1 VKRATGGLT
10 WQTARSTCCVACS
23 PGRRWQFCKQSV
35 VGKEEEEEE
44 EEEEEDG
51 GGGRGGEI
59 AGIGGNKKTAAPLD
73 CKFWRQHSRK
83 HESEVRAAKTGRA
96 LSNLDRRMMK
106 EWNRCSGRK
115 EDAEE
120 VCRSQLPERLHAQ
133 QKKKVCMT
141 IARRLPRRRTRLFQA
156 ARAASARRHASAK
169 SRLRRGVHLFSYT
182 DAY

>member
-1 VKRATGGLT
+1 PSKKSHGRSNMADGSEHVLRRMQPWPPVAILQAKRSWEGGGG
-10 WQTARSTCCVACS
+10 
-23 PGRRWQFCKQSV
+23 GR
-35 VGKEEEEEE
+35 
-44 EEEEEDG
+44 
-51 GGGRGGEI
+51 GGRGGEI

>member
-1 VKRATGGLT
+1 PPPVKRATGGLT

-35 VGKEEEEEE
+35 VGK

-106 EWNRCSGRK
+106 ECAAQAGR
-115 EDAEE
+115 
-120 VCRSQLPERLHAQ
+120 RM
-133 QKKKVCMT
+133 QKRF
-141 IARRLPRRRTRLFQA
+141 A
-156 ARAASARRHASAK
+156 AASCPKGSMP
-169 SRLRRGVHLFSYT
+169 SRKKRFV
-182 DAY
+182 